1 MDLTEEQKK
10 DALTM
15 DWYDIFGC
23 TSVGMTDDEKIKE
36 YKRYFLTDDVK
47 EN

>member
-1 MDLTEEQKK
+1 MDLTEEQKQ
-10 DALTM
+10 DALNM
-15 DWYDIFGC
+15 DWYDIFGS
-23 TSVGMTDDEKIKE
+23 TSVGMADDEKIKE

>member
-23 TSVGMTDDEKIKE
+23 TSIGMTDEEKFEE
-36 YKRYFLTDDVK
+36 YKRYFLNDGDK
-47 EN
+47 